1 MDRIIDAV
9 KGKQVAALL
18 TAAEVDVALRDHQ
31 VTKTTVG
38 ELLKMTGN
46 EAQQVISLLK
56 DQVNTFMDDSLNH
69 PNSFIK

>member
-69 PNSFIK
+69 SDSFIK

>member
-1 MDRIIDAV
+1 VDRIIDAV

>member
-69 PNSFIK
+69 SNSFIK